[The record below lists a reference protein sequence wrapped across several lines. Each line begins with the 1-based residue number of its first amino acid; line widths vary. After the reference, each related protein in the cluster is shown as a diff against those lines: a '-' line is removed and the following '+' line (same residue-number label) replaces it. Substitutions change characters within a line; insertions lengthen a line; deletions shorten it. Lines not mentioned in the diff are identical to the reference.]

1 MTRPED
7 KTILI
12 VDDEDDVRLYLETV
26 LTNAG
31 FKVETA
37 ADGLEA
43 LEKVKASVPDC
54 ISLDLVMPRKSG
66 ARFLG
71 ELHKKPEWKKIPVII
86 VTAHARDDLGSRDL
100 KEILENSMISG
111 PETYLEKPVTAESY
125 VNAVKRAL
133 GMPAT
138 AGPEKAQGADLRKE
152 VGNLLETA
160 GQETLNKVMEVLR
173 KK

>member
-7 KTILI
+7 KTVLI

-26 LTNAG
+26 LMNAG

-43 LEKVKASVPDC
+43 LEKVQASRPDC

-66 ARFLG
+66 ARFLA
-71 ELHKKPEWKKIPVII
+71 ELHKNPEWKRIPVII

-100 KEILENSMISG
+100 KDILENSIISG
-111 PETYLEKPVTAESY
+111 PETYLEKPVTAETY

-133 GMPAT
+133 AIPVTAP
-138 AGPEKAQGADLRKE
+138 AGPGGADLKKE
-152 VGNLLETA
+152 VGSLLENA
-160 GQETLNKVMEVLR
+160 GPETLNKVMEVLR